1 MPLPPVNP
9 PSGFS
14 TSLLQNNQFYPSYHS
29 YLGFKELNK
38 QVFPL
43 LEFIDGTEII
53 NFPYTLTPP
62 DGTDYVI
69 IQSTDPVLGRNLILS
84 HSNTSLGG
92 LIIPQGTIFSL
103 MTPAP
108 LSLEPYQMVMRE
120 FLTTKGDHII
130 ETIIK
135 KALDPTDKD
144 QAAMLKMCAD
154 RLLPGPTTGNPS
166 ALSLGAPPQA
176 KQLQISLR
184 RAPSKVRCPHL
195 GAHRAK

>member
-103 MTPAP
+103 MMDGR
-108 LSLEPYQMVMRE
+108 SLNNWVLNTSGYGV
-120 FLTTKGDHII
+120 
-130 ETIIK
+130 TIAYFKI
-135 KALDPTDKD
+135 
-144 QAAMLKMCAD
+144 
-154 RLLPGPTTGNPS
+154 
-166 ALSLGAPPQA
+166 
-176 KQLQISLR
+176 
-184 RAPSKVRCPHL
+184 VR
-195 GAHRAK
+195 

>member
-43 LEFIDGTEII
+43 LEFIEGVQTT

-62 DGTDYVI
+62 DGTDYII
-69 IQSTDPVLGRNLILS
+69 IQSDDPALGRNLILS

-103 MTPAP
+103 MMDGR
-108 LSLEPYQMVMRE
+108 SLNNWVLNTSGYGV
-120 FLTTKGDHII
+120 
-130 ETIIK
+130 TIAYFKI
-135 KALDPTDKD
+135 
-144 QAAMLKMCAD
+144 
-154 RLLPGPTTGNPS
+154 
-166 ALSLGAPPQA
+166 
-176 KQLQISLR
+176 
-184 RAPSKVRCPHL
+184 VR
-195 GAHRAK
+195 